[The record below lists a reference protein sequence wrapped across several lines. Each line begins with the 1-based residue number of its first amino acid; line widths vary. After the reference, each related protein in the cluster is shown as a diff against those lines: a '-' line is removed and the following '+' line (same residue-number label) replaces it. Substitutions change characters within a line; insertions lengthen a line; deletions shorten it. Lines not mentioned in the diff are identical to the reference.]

1 VTSKNNRRQQKGVKR
16 EGKARKDSY
25 FNQWWPMLQELQ
37 PADVDRSATCPDC
50 GATFDG
56 DCQTMPHE
64 PSCPI
69 YVAYEVASDEDRQW
83 FREHPGEVE
92 RRRPP
97 VLAEIQAFIGMHGLR
112 LPDIDADKVYEP
124 AGQVVVHYLSDGVRL
139 RDFRNMVL
147 WVHVRTP
154 DVRSP

>member
-1 VTSKNNRRQQKGVKR
+1 
-16 EGKARKDSY
+16 
-25 FNQWWPMLQELQ
+25 M
-37 PADVDRSATCPDC
+37 
-50 GATFDG
+50 
-56 DCQTMPHE
+56 
-64 PSCPI
+64 
-69 YVAYEVASDEDRQW
+69 
-83 FREHPGEVE
+83 
-92 RRRPP
+92 
-97 VLAEIQAFIGMHGLR
+97 LAEIQAFIGMHGLT

>member
-1 VTSKNNRRQQKGVKR
+1 MTSKNNRRQQKGVKR

-83 FREHPGEVE
+83 FANTRAKWSGDD
-92 RRRPP
+92 RPCWP
-97 VLAEIQAFIGMHGLR
+97 
-112 LPDIDADKVYEP
+112 
-124 AGQVVVHYLSDGVRL
+124 
-139 RDFRNMVL
+139 
-147 WVHVRTP
+147 
-154 DVRSP
+154 RSRPS